1 MYPRI
6 LNPQPSITELIKNRE
21 YWKPKI
27 LHFRGEKI
35 VYDQD
40 IRIGECLV
48 CKRNGK
54 AQWRPR
60 TYLHH
65 LFYDDTDPLAYT
77 IEVCGKCHYKIDS
90 NNKKLLDRSYYQKRL
105 SMIQK
110 HSQNSPYYR
119 YFQGY

>member
-6 LNPQPSITELIKNRE
+6 LDPQPTITELINNRE
-21 YWKPKI
+21 FWKPKI
-27 LHFRGEKI
+27 LHFRGQKI
-35 VYDQD
+35 VYDKA

-54 AQWRPR
+54 AQWKPR

-90 NNKKLLDRSYYQKRL
+90 NNKKLLDRSYDR
-105 SMIQK
+105 
-110 HSQNSPYYR
+110 R
-119 YFQGY
+119 